1 MNRHIYPNINFNL
14 IIFFFSVLYV
24 QDLIDSEARVF
35 YDPNLLSE
43 DGTIALTDSKFSE
56 DGSLYAFA
64 LSSSGSD
71 WNSIHFIDTKTGK
84 KLPEVLEKVKYSSMS
99 WTHDNKGIFYGVS
112 ILSYKHSMFHKFS
125 SEDCSVPRIVERSG
139 GPNHAF

>member
-1 MNRHIYPNINFNL
+1 M
-14 IIFFFSVLYV
+14 

-71 WNSIHFIDTKTGK
+71 WNSIHFIDTKSGK

-112 ILSYKHSMFHKFS
+112 IFIFYKHSMFHKLS
-125 SEDCSVPRIVERSG
+125 SEDCKKGSNVPRIVMRLG
-139 GPNHAF
+139 GH